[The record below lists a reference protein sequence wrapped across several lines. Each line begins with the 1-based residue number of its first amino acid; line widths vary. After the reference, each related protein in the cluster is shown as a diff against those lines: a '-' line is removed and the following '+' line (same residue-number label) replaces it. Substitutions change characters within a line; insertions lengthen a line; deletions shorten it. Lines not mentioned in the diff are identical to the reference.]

1 VRGMKTASVF
11 LFVALLFGPIF
22 SGPAVSEVFKGELE
36 RPEPTPLVIKSKCLE
51 VDNEQ
56 KVVTFEGEV
65 NAVTEDF
72 VLDCQKM
79 LVYYDNLPTP
89 DNAGRVKTK
98 ITQIIAMGQ
107 VKINRANGG
116 MATAEKAV
124 YNQNNEEV
132 ILTGNPMVKQG
143 DDFVEGD
150 RITVYIKENRS
161 VVESSEDNKVRAI
174 IFPGPEKR

>member
-1 VRGMKTASVF
+1 MKTASVF

-22 SGPAVSEVFKGELE
+22 PSPAVSEAFKEELE

-51 VDNEQ
+51 VNNEQ

-65 NAVTEDF
+65 NAITDDF

-79 LVYYDNLPTP
+79 LVYYDNLPTQ
-89 DNAGRVKTK
+89 DNAGKVKTR
-98 ITQIIAMGQ
+98 ITQIVALGQ
-107 VKINRANGG
+107 VRINRANGG

-124 YNQNNEEV
+124 YNQDDEEV
-132 ILTGNPMVKQG
+132 ILTGNPVVKQG
-143 DDFVEGD
+143 NDFVEGD
-150 RITVYIKENRS
+150 RITVYLRENRS

-174 IFPGPEKR
+174 IFPEPEKR